1 MRNPKTNVESA
12 VLYNVKEVAA
22 VLSDLLPVIY
32 FRKTKE
38 ACYGERKNRNEEKGK
53 SDMHKYF

>member
-1 MRNPKTNVESA
+1 MKNLKTNVEMV

-32 FRKTKE
+32 FRKQKE
-38 ACYGERKNRNEEKGK
+38 ACYGERKIKNE
-53 SDMHKYF
+53 